1 MKNTHP
7 QPEPATPGIFL
18 ALCQTAFCVFILSSC
33 AGTGGQDGAGD
44 WWGGTGDPGFIALP
58 SRNESVSFFG
68 PGSDNV
74 QKNLFSPVY
83 FGFNQSVISGSE
95 LAKVSAVAQYLKS
108 EGRNNT
114 VIIAGFTDSIG
125 TEEYNRQLGER
136 RALAVRAALISQG
149 INPSRAQTVSFG
161 EDMPARPGDE
171 AANRRAEFG
180 IVR

>member
-1 MKNTHP
+1 MRNKHTNS
-7 QPEPATPGIFL
+7 EPASPGKFL
-18 ALCQTAFCVFILSSC
+18 KLCQTVFCLALLSSC
-33 AGTGGQDGAGD
+33 AGKGGQNGDGD
-44 WWGGTGDPGFIALP
+44 WYGGGDPGSIALP

-68 PGSDNV
+68 PGSGSV

-83 FGFNQSVISGSE
+83 FGFDRTDISGTE

-108 EGRNNT
+108 EGSKNT
-114 VIIAGFTDSIG
+114 VIVAGFTDSSG

-136 RALAVRAALISQG
+136 RALAVRAAIVSQG
-149 INPSRAQTVSFG
+149 INPSRVQTVSFG
-161 EDMPARPGDE
+161 EDMPASPGND